1 MTAAVA
7 GGLGMVGILD
17 VAGDGMVAGL
27 QADVDERGLGGADA
41 VFEGI
46 LDERNENH
54 GRNLELRVESGKL
67 RVDFNRLGDADAHQ
81 LDVVLKEFGF
91 VLQGNGGLLVVIED
105 VAQHAR
111 EFLNGFLRLGSIESG
126 ERIDVVEGVEQEV
139 GIDLRAQI
147 AQLGLGA
154 SGLGILASAL
164 CLLPAQ
170 CQDDGS
176 SDGSGNG
183 QIGDV
188 AQDEQQDIEQ
198 SGLDGTGAMVAEH
211 AAGEAYPIVQEDA
224 QGNDHDDVEQPI
236 VAVLVRHEI
245 TGREPQVI
253 GIEHHHHEE
262 GRHAGH
268 EVLQQTETAETTDER
283 QGQQK
288 QQSPD
293 GYVDQKDGALT
304 HDGWLR

>member
-1 MTAAVA
+1 M
-7 GGLGMVGILD
+7 
-17 VAGDGMVAGL
+17 
-27 QADVDERGLGGADA
+27 
-41 VFEGI
+41 
-46 LDERNENH
+46 
-54 GRNLELRVESGKL
+54 
-67 RVDFNRLGDADAHQ
+67 
-81 LDVVLKEFGF
+81 
-91 VLQGNGGLLVVIED
+91 
-105 VAQHAR
+105 
-111 EFLNGFLRLGSIESG
+111 
-126 ERIDVVEGVEQEV
+126 

-154 SGLGILASAL
+154 SGLGILASGL

-268 EVLQQTETAETTDER
+268 EVLQQIETAETAEER

-288 QQSPD
+288 HQRPD